1 MVQADILA
9 GGKSDNDS
17 IWSLVLGQVS
27 VAVPGIVIIIDIL
40 RHLNCDQVEVR
51 IAQVSSWSSFSWTS

>member
-17 IWSLVLGQVS
+17 ICSLVLGQVS

-51 IAQVSSWSSFSWTS
+51 IAQFSSWSSFSWTS